1 LTLVCLHPNRDG
13 LVASEEQRRLLLRLA
28 RMTAAVAEP
37 PPELPMGDVE
47 TLVVSCNKDGMDR
60 LRQGDLKAAFEQFKY
75 AEAILLAN
83 QMEGD
88 STALLAT
95 TCNNLGCYYKKVGK
109 FHGALGYLRRALKL
123 EVELKTDEV
132 TLAGTHLNL
141 CAVLSKLE
149 KHDKALQHSLVALE
163 MLSKKIEVGDNKATQ
178 DDYTILS
185 IAYHNV
191 GLERE
196 HMQQWDQATI
206 AFRTGY
212 EVAKRFLGE
221 GHALTVTLLNNSN
234 AVLKKSKDLQEQPGC
249 TGPKARSFQQPAQE
263 EHGAEQVTDSSP
275 GTVTL
280 PPIVKKDAPS
290 RGRNADPADFLKNE
304 ELLWASFAAK
314 TLRNTG
320 PAIEDDL
327 PQDGD
332 EEDQNDEDD
341 HLARHP
347 LNKAAL
353 VSMQDLG
360 LILPQAY
367 DQGLFRFQEDR
378 GKVTNH
384 NALAKAM
391 NDHPKALMDII
402 DAEGDQEPSMS
413 APNDFRPNRSMKRS
427 TRTSKVV
434 RRTGVF
440 NSTTF
445 RDKVMEDR
453 LRLAN
458 GGKTASAHEQ
468 NAAASIIQI
477 TWRNWHKYLQDNAE
491 WITVTWI
498 CATMIQSHWRS
509 YHVRRVK
516 LDKMVTNIQKIAR
529 GVLVRRAMRQH
540 RAAVTIQK
548 RVVGILTRK
557 RMKALHQTATTVQRL
572 ARGFLARRRYQRFYS
587 FKVSK
592 VVCIERFCR
601 AWLAKK
607 RIAEKREVYEKQRV
621 LDKASIDLQRLY
633 RGWKG
638 RAVAFA
644 RYAEATQ
651 AKLEYDSATK
661 LQSMYRAKKARRN
674 VDIMRDQRLKEMEA
688 AATFL
693 RKMWLGVQTRNQ
705 YLKLKRDFERAEKK
719 IVIIQRYTRG
729 CMCRIRL
736 WRDAVEKEEKTWAAI
751 EIQRRWRGYR
761 GRVHWEATMEN
772 IWRREMAAALL
783 QRNLR
788 GWVARAKI
796 ARRKRKAAR
805 EEFEKARRRFF
816 AAQCIQKRI
825 RGILARRM
833 VHYRLA
839 RVNHAAAK
847 IQSVHRGGMVRS
859 MLWDQVR
866 GQRAILAQ
874 AAARGFLVR
883 RRMRKLK
890 QKVIFIQKIYR
901 HWRSLPKMRRLVH
914 IRAAVLRKRR
924 ATVIQRYWRQHA
936 ESKRVK
942 EIMQQE
948 REKKASTAAEGEG
961 GGTAVNP
968 GTAAAPPEEPSAPTL
983 PPMPEEPSE

>member
-1 LTLVCLHPNRDG
+1 VEAPYWDGPVVISELT
-13 LVASEEQRRLLLRLA
+13 ASMA
-28 RMTAAVAEP
+28 VTAAP
-37 PPELPMGDVE
+37 PQELPMGDVE

-60 LRQGDLKAAFEQFKY
+60 LRQGDVKSAFEQFKY

-88 STALLAT
+88 STSLLAT

-149 KHDKALQHSLVALE
+149 KHDKALQHALVALD
-163 MLSKKIEVGDNKATQ
+163 MLNKKIDKVDTQASQ

-221 GHALTVTLLNNSN
+221 SHALTVTLLNNSN

-249 TGPKARSFQQPAQE
+249 TGPKARSLQAPE
-263 EHGAEQVTDSSP
+263 SP
-275 GTVTL
+275 GNTQEKALESTLGVTL
-280 PPIVKKDAPS
+280 PPLVPKEKAPS
-290 RGRNADPADFLKNE
+290 KRGNADAADFLKTE
-304 ELLWASFAAK
+304 EMLWANFAAK
-314 TLRNTG
+314 TLHSSG

-327 PQDGD
+327 PKEGAE
-332 EEDQNDEDD
+332 EEDPLDNDDAI
-341 HLARHP
+341 ARHP

-360 LILPQAY
+360 LILPSAY
-367 DQGLFRFQEDR
+367 DQGLFRFQENR
-378 GKVTNH
+378 GMNTNH
-384 NALAKAM
+384 NALAQAM

-402 DAEGDQEPSMS
+402 DAEVDCEPSMS

-427 TRTSKVV
+427 TRTAKVV

-445 RDKVMEDR
+445 RDKVMNDR
-453 LRLAN
+453 ERLAL
-458 GGKTASAHEQ
+458 GGKTATPQEQ

-477 TWRNWHKYLQDNAE
+477 TWRNWHKYLQENSE

-516 LDKMVTNIQKIAR
+516 LDKMVTNIQKIVR

-548 RVVGILTRK
+548 RMVGILTRM
-557 RMKALHQTATTVQRL
+557 RMKRLAQAATNMQRL
-572 ARGFLARRRYQRFYS
+572 ARGFLARRRFQRFYT

-592 VVCIERFCR
+592 VICIERFVR
-601 AWLAKK
+601 ARLAKK
-607 RIAEKREVYEKQRV
+607 RIAEKREEFEQQRL

-638 RAVAFA
+638 RAVAYA
-644 RYAEATQ
+644 RYTDAMQ
-651 AKLEYDSATK
+651 HKLEFDSATRI
-661 LQSMYRAKKARRN
+661 QSLYRARKARKR
-674 VDIMRDQRLKEMEA
+674 VDNLRDQRLKEMEG
-688 AATFL
+688 AATYL
-693 RKMWLGVQTRNQ
+693 RKMWLGAQTRAQ
-705 YLKLKRDFERAEKK
+705 YLKLKRDFERAEKT
-719 IVIIQRYTRG
+719 IITIQRYTRG
-729 CMCRIRL
+729 CLCRGKL
-736 WRDAVEKEEKTWAAI
+736 WREAVAEEERVWAAI

-761 GRVHWEATMEN
+761 GRVRWENSLEQL
-772 IWRREMAAALL
+772 WRQEMAAAML

-796 ARRKRKAAR
+796 AKRKRKAAR

-816 AAQCIQKRI
+816 AAQKVQARM
-825 RGILARRM
+825 RGILTRKV
-833 VHYRLA
+833 VHARLA
-839 RVNHAAAK
+839 RANHAAAK
-847 IQSVHRGGMVRS
+847 IQSVHRGGMVRAR
-859 MLWDQVR
+859 LWDQVR
-866 GQRAILAQ
+866 GQRAVLAQ
-874 AAARGFLVR
+874 ALVRGFLVR
-883 RRMRKLK
+883 RRLRKLRE
-890 QKVIFIQKIYR
+890 KVTFIQQIYR
-901 HWRSLPKMRRLVH
+901 KWRTLPKMRRLIH
-914 IRAAVLRKRR
+914 LRHAVLRKRQ
-924 ATVIQRYWRQHA
+924 ATAIQRFWRQHA
-936 ESKRVK
+936 ENKRVK
-942 EIMQQE
+942 QIREE
-948 REKKASTAAEGEG
+948 REKESPPAPAPAAGDG
-961 GGTAVNP
+961 GADSE
-968 GTAAAPPEEPSAPTL
+968 PPEDF
-983 PPMPEEPSE
+983 